1 MSLSYA
7 RYYSLEP
14 GDTWFNS
21 PSTQSGWRLLRRVD
35 ATAVS
40 SIFTIN
46 PSTVLSLA
54 LRLQPIPEFRLQQ
67 LPGL

>member
-21 PSTQSGWRLLRRVD
+21 PSTESGWRLLRRVD
-35 ATAVS
+35 ATAVN

-46 PSTVLSLA
+46 PTTV
-54 LRLQPIPEFRLQQ
+54 
-67 LPGL
+67 